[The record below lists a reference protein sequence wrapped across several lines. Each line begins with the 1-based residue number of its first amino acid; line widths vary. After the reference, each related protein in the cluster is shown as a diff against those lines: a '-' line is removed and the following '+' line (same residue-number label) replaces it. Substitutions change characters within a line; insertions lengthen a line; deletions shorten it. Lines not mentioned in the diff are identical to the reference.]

1 MEESK
6 SSSSNHNG
14 SRSRSR
20 ERDNGDSKFIK
31 ITNLADSVGESDVT
45 SLLKGVDFGV
55 RQISSLIFSQLWLKM
70 VCARRSSSHWMQSTK
85 H

>member
-55 RQISSLIFSQLWLKM
+55 RQISSLIFSQL
-70 VCARRSSSHWMQSTK
+70 
-85 H
+85 